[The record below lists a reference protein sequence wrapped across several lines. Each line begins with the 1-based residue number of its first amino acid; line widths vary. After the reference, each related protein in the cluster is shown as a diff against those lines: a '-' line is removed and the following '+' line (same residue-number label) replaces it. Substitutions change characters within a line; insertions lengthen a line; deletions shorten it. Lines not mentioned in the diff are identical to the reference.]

1 MDVLYEESA
10 VNARAKKREKI
21 YKIVNVFSVIFGV
34 LTAIFAMLVLFSL
47 IGMIGA
53 KGEAKSF
60 SISYAVSMLFPALFF
75 GGLFA
80 YTYFLKRRLNVS
92 YDYTFVSGELRI
104 ARVYNTNKRKFLYR
118 IDAEEMMQIGDVDSE
133 GFDRLVQKDPS
144 MKRIVCTPNDTP
156 MEGKF
161 FLYLQVANSYG
172 RNLYILECREEM
184 LVQILHFAK
193 RGTLASDYVE
203 QSKKQ

>member
-53 KGEAKSF
+53 KGEAKSYG
-60 SISYAVSMLFPALFF
+60 ISYAVSMLFPALFF